1 MKSLN
6 NLKLKISNN
15 DYIDLDTFLTLLEE
29 YLADEFLFEKI
40 VERILIKNK
49 CDKALTNKLLNLSKC
64 EDLKYLINSIRKF
77 NL

>member
-1 MKSLN
+1 MKSFN
-6 NLKLKISNN
+6 NLTLKISDNN
-15 DYIDLDTFLTLLEE
+15 SIDLDTFLTLLEE

-49 CDKALTNKLLNLSKC
+49 CDKVKTTKLLNLTKC